1 MRRVVALLAFAA
13 LSAALSFS
21 FMLLPSDTSRAAA
34 DTGEFRIPAVDGYGA
49 TSCLA
54 EGGACGAVIARSW
67 CEAHGFTRLVRFGAV
82 EDGTVAISC
91 AP

>member
-1 MRRVVALLAFAA
+1 MVALLAFAA

-34 DTGEFRIPAVDGYGA
+34 DAGEFRIPAVDGYGA

-54 EGGACGAVIARSW
+54 EGEACGAVVARSW
-67 CEAHGFTRLVRFGAV
+67 CEAHGFTRVVRFGAV
-82 EDGTVAISC
+82 EDGHVAISC